1 MWVLGYKSYIENHL
15 GLERL
20 NAVANTDQPP
30 QRRLVE
36 VEPPRASLERET
48 FINEGRQDLLL
59 PCRPKRDR
67 KVFVVPFIEPI

>member
-1 MWVLGYKSYIENHL
+1 MYIENHL

-36 VEPPRASLERET
+36 VKPPRASLERKT
-48 FINEGRQDLLL
+48 FVDEGRQDLLL
-59 PCRPKRDR
+59 PRRPKGDR
-67 KVFVVPFIEPI
+67 EVLVVPFIEPVYLWEF